1 MPVDTECDSEAG
13 RPDASCGFPLGIR
26 GILDF
31 APLLQ
36 CFAVPDLG
44 PRSRVCTN
52 PGAQKRY
59 VDFFQRFR
67 DQTVALL
74 NLPPL
79 TEFEKFLRSR
89 FRGTGVGA
97 STFLQAGLALV
108 PPGFFGS
115 TRLRLA
121 EYANLP

>member
-1 MPVDTECDSEAG
+1 MPDTECFGEAG

-31 APLLQ
+31 AKLLQ
-36 CFAVPDLG
+36 CFAVLSLG
-44 PRSRVCTN
+44 HSSSSSTNAATQNPSR
-52 PGAQKRY
+52 AFSQL
-59 VDFFQRFR
+59 FR

-79 TEFEKFLRSR
+79 TEFEKFLPSR

-97 STFLQAGLALV
+97 STFVQAGFVLV
-108 PPGFFGS
+108 PPGFGS
-115 TRLRLA
+115 P
-121 EYANLP
+121 NLP